1 MTNTLSHAQNR
12 HYRRIAN
19 RYEPQGKQS
28 GQPISGELTPAE
40 KAHKA
45 RRHMRR
51 LEILKERVKSLQM
64 AHLELSS
71 RLRELEQGGEDC
83 KSAAKAM
90 RQRVQDTNERLIE
103 AGKALQKLTEK

>member
-28 GQPISGELTPAE
+28 GQPIAGELTPAE

-51 LEILKERVKSLQM
+51 LEIVKGRIK
-64 AHLELSS
+64 ELSYHEMELS
-71 RLRELEQGGEDC
+71 KLLREMEQGGMEEG
-83 KSAAKAM
+83 ARLAKP
-90 RQRVQDTNERLIE
+90 RLGVIKARLSE
-103 AGKALQKLTEK
+103 AVASLQKLTAK